1 MDLLPVFDHRTF
13 AEVYVWLEGTRI
25 SWVMNNV
32 RWAWPLCESIHFVGL
47 SLLLG
52 TVGFFDLR
60 LLGFARRIPM
70 AAFHRLIPLG
80 ITGFAMNALTGL
92 CFLAGTPDQYF
103 INAAVQAKVMFL
115 AVAGLNVAAFYTTM
129 FRRVRKVG
137 PGEQAPL
144 FARIV
149 GGVSLCCWIG
159 VMTAGRLITF
169 YRPSFYIPLS

>member
-1 MDLLPVFDHRTF
+1 VDLLPFFDHQTF
-13 AEVYVWLEGTRI
+13 LPLYTWLQSTDI

-32 RWAWPLCESIHFVGL
+32 QWAWPVCESIHFIGL

-60 LLGFARRIPM
+60 LLGFARRIPL
-70 AAFHRLIPLG
+70 AALHRLIPLG
-80 ITGFAMNALTGL
+80 VGGFVMNAATGV

-103 INAAVQAKVMFL
+103 INAAFQAKVLFFL
-115 AVAGLNVAAFYTTM
+115 VAGLNVAAFYLLM
-129 FRRVRKVG
+129 FRRVRQVG

-144 FARIV
+144 LARII

-159 VMTAGRLITF
+159 VMTAGRLLTF
-169 YRPSFYIPLS
+169 YRPISDY

>member
-1 MDLLPVFDHRTF
+1 VDLLPVFDHQTF
-13 AEVYVWLEGTRI
+13 RPLYVWLQSTDI

-32 RWAWPLCESIHFVGL
+32 RWAWPLCESIHFIGL

-80 ITGFAMNALTGL
+80 IAGFGMNALTGL

-103 INAAVQAKVMFL
+103 INAAVQAKALFL
-115 AVAGLNVAAFYTTM
+115 VVAGLNVAAFYTTM
-129 FRRVRKVG
+129 FKRVRMVG

-144 FARIV
+144 FARII

-169 YRPSFYIPLS
+169 YRPSFYVPLS